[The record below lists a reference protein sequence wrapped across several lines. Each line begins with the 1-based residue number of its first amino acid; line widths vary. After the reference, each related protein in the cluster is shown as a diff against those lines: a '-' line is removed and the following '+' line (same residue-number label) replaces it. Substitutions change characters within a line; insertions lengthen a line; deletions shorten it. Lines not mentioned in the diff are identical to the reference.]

1 VKSLVATFITATL
14 GAACTAGYANTNNLG
29 AEEQNAPLL
38 LIGPVESVS
47 STHTFA
53 VVLGQKVLIGA
64 FDQVTVGETLAVYGQ
79 YLGDGSLNAA
89 KVVSEGA
96 YVPGA
101 TPVFVEGTVQKVQP
115 SVGQVTVSGLSVD
128 LTSLMSRGAVSPIV
142 GSKLQI
148 TGIQPVN
155 NGLVVA
161 SGLSTEGISGGGK
174 AVADGISGG
183 GFAVN
188 GISGGGKAVADGISG
203 GGKAVVANGIS
214 GGGLAVNGISGGG
227 KAVADGI
234 SGGGKAVVANGISG
248 GGLAV
253 NGISGGGK
261 AVADGISGGGL
272 N

>member
-1 VKSLVATFITATL
+1 VKSLVATFITAAL
-14 GAACTAGYANTNNLG
+14 GAACTAGYANTNNLE
-29 AEEQNAPLL
+29 AEEQSASLL

-64 FDQVTVGETLAVYGQ
+64 FDQVTVGETVAVYGEF
-79 YLGDGSLNAA
+79 LGDGSLSAA

-101 TPVFVEGTVQKVQP
+101 TPVYVEGTVQKVQP
-115 SVGQVTVSGLSVD
+115 SVGRVTVSGLSVD
-128 LTSLMSRGAVSPIV
+128 LTSLMSRGAVSPTV

-174 AVADGISGG
+174 AVANGISGG
-183 GFAVN
+183 GFTVNGISGGGFTAN
-188 GISGGGKAVADGISG
+188 GISGGGKAVA
-203 GGKAVVANGIS
+203 NGIS
-214 GGGLAVNGISGGG
+214 GGGFTVNGISGGGFTANGISGGG
-227 KAVADGI
+227 KAVA
-234 SGGGKAVVANGISG
+234 NGISG
-248 GGLAV
+248 GGFTV
-253 NGISGGGK
+253 NGISGGGR
-261 AVADGISGGGL
+261 VTTLGISGGGL

>member
-1 VKSLVATFITATL
+1 MKSLVATFITAAL

-47 STHTFA
+47 STHTSA

-64 FDQVTVGETLAVYGQ
+64 FDQVAVGETVVVYGEF
-79 YLGDGSLNAA
+79 LGDGSLSAA

-101 TPVFVEGTVQKVQP
+101 TSVYVEGTVQKVQP
-115 SVGQVTVSGLSVD
+115 SVGRVTVSGLSVD
-128 LTSLMSRGAVSPIV
+128 LTSLMAHGDVSPVV

-148 TGIQPVN
+148 TGTQPVS

-161 SGLSTEGISGGGK
+161 SGVSAEGISGGGK
-174 AVADGISGG
+174 AVANGISGG
-183 GFAVN
+183 GFSVN
-188 GISGGGKAVADGISG
+188 GISGGGFT
-203 GGKAVVANGIS
+203 ANGIS
-214 GGGLAVNGISGGG
+214 GGGRVTTL
-227 KAVADGI
+227 
-234 SGGGKAVVANGISG
+234 
-248 GGLAV
+248 
-253 NGISGGGK
+253 
-261 AVADGISGGGL
+261 GISGGGL